1 MTTPQNSH
9 RARARLSDPY
19 TSQQA
24 AAVATR
30 NLPTVRATV
39 LAILEET
46 GESMTHDQII
56 ADYGRRRMNGQAA
69 KATDSSIRSR
79 CNELERDGL
88 VVVLADTRG
97 RSRHGNPSH
106 YRVARTVYDQWT
118 DRPAIVDRAVVTS

>member
-1 MTTPQNSH
+1 
-9 RARARLSDPY
+9 
-19 TSQQA
+19 
-24 AAVATR
+24 
-30 NLPTVRATV
+30 
-39 LAILEET
+39 
-46 GESMTHDQII
+46 MTHDQII
-56 ADYGRRRMNGQAA
+56 ATYRLWAMNGRAGR
-69 KATDSSIRSR
+69 ATDSSIRSR